1 MNAGKVNLGL
11 LLIIIGVASMAVNVD
26 AMHWTVYFDLLEFW
40 PVLLIAI
47 GLQMVFRRFYA
58 PLAYI
63 SCLLVA
69 AFGFYVLY
77 GNYSVYGGDDGD
89 RLSSLPMS
97 KLDDDIN
104 RLSVEI
110 RADDAELSVSS
121 SSSNLVRCYYDEPFA
136 RPVIAYSTS
145 GKTATIAVEDR
156 GISGLHFFD
165 YEAVPDWSMRL
176 HNGLPMTLDVDC
188 TDSDVRLRLADFM
201 VEELV
206 SDTRYSNVDIRL
218 GSLVRDVKASMRVNR
233 SEVRIKLPDS
243 AGVEIVDPD
252 DFDDYYVGQVDLV
265 QEGDR
270 LVTANFDSAA
280 VRFSFDF
287 EGEAKI
293 LSIRYY

>member
-1 MNAGKVNLGL
+1 MNAGKVNLGII
-11 LLIIIGVASMAVNVD
+11 LIIIGVASLAVNTD

-47 GLQMVFRRFYA
+47 GLQMVFKRFYA
-58 PLAYI
+58 PLAYT
-63 SCLLVA
+63 SCLLLAV
-69 AFGFYVLY
+69 FGFYILY
-77 GNYSVYGGDDGD
+77 ANYSVYSGDDGD

-97 KLDDDIN
+97 RLDSDIE

-136 RPVIAYSTS
+136 RPVISYSTS
-145 GKTATIAVEDR
+145 GKTATIAIDDR
-156 GISGLHFFD
+156 GLSGLHFFE
-165 YEAVPDWSMRL
+165 YEAQPDWSMKL

-188 TDSDVRLRLADFM
+188 ADSDVRLRLEDFM
-201 VEELV
+201 VEEFV
-206 SDTRYSNVDIRL
+206 SDTRYSNVDARF
-218 GSLVRDVKASMRVNR
+218 GSLVRDMKATMRVNR

-243 AGVEIVDPD
+243 AGVEILDPD
-252 DFDDYYVGQVDLV
+252 NFDEFYVGQVDFIKD
-265 QEGDR
+265 GDR
-270 LVTANFDSAA
+270 LVTADFDSAA

>member
-1 MNAGKVNLGL
+1 MNAGKVNLGII
-11 LLIIIGVASMAVNVD
+11 LIIIGVASLAVNTD
-26 AMHWTVYFDLLEFW
+26 TMHWTVFFDLLEFW

-47 GLQMVFRRFYA
+47 GLQMVFKRFYA
-58 PLAYI
+58 PLAYT
-63 SCLLVA
+63 SCLLIAV
-69 AFGFYVLY
+69 FGFYILY

-97 KLDDDIN
+97 RLDENISK
-104 RLSVEI
+104 LSVEI

-121 SSSNLVRCYYDEPFA
+121 SSSNLVRCYYDEPFS

-145 GKTATIAVEDR
+145 GETATIAVEDR
-156 GISGLHFFD
+156 GISDLHFFD
-165 YEAVPDWSMRL
+165 YEAQPDWSMRL

-188 TDSDVRLRLADFM
+188 ADSDVRLRLADFM
-201 VEELV
+201 VEEII

-218 GSLVRDVKASMRVNR
+218 GSLVRDVKAKMRVSR

-243 AGVEIVDPD
+243 AGVEILDPE
-252 DFDDYYVGQVDLV
+252 DFEEFYVGQVDFV
-265 QEGDR
+265 RDGNR
-270 LVTANFDSAA
+270 LVTPNFDSTA

-287 EGEAKI
+287 EGEARI